1 MIKTNKLFKK
11 VLCAVTAGTM
21 ALTAISSV
29 AFAEGETTV
38 GYDKTTVIDTIDGEG
53 TSANGKLTYS
63 KAAVFEIDKDK
74 AVNAIKNGEGPLLY
88 TSAGAK
94 TEMAAADKYIISF
107 DININPDFSNGTAA
121 SIYFFSNETPVN
133 PENPA
138 QKENKGRT
146 GYMSIKNGAV
156 GFCGLG
162 NATSV
167 SSFEVANGEWINI
180 EYVIYP
186 QKAEN
191 DQNIIKW
198 YINGDLAKTGRI
210 ATYEESWYQST
221 NRIVNNVYLTQVKQ
235 NSVRF
240 KNFKLS
246 TVNAKST
253 EYNTV
258 SARVN
263 EDGNIIADFTDR
275 IENEYIISGI
285 KIYGEDGTKLE
296 RTITMSEDKKSMT
309 IVPEQK
315 LGSFTVSFPERFVSA
330 SGLSLKESV
339 LKADGFQPVQVVKEN
354 GTAYAK
360 TELLNT
366 AANDKKV
373 NIALASYKTANSG
386 LEMLG
391 YTTKTVT
398 VPANSKTVVDTTGDN
413 AVALEV
419 AEGATI
425 VKGFM
430 WDGTANTALKDATV
444 DGTNVNNLPEN
455 TGFVQ
460 VGASEM
466 TLSDDFGTENANSNV
481 TVVVSDKDN
490 NVVYADQVK
499 ADESGKAGLYFSVN
513 GDFLSKELSA
523 VMVPSAGVKKTYS
536 ISYKNASL
544 YDNAANEINNA
555 IADDAKT
562 ETEVVKLIQS
572 TMATD
577 YSYFGVDKALFEGA
591 DQEDAAKLIYNE
603 LTKDEN
609 SRLPVFGDEAN
620 FDNMEKGAG
629 LIKKLY
635 IMTAVGNQKISNL
648 FDYSDGL
655 NLKDDVNYTWYT
667 KDYVSDIVKS
677 DITARMAKDNISKLT
692 ASKKAVS
699 GTNYTSQE
707 QFYTALKSAYIL
719 SVVKAPNGE
728 DNSKEV
734 LDHFREDNT
743 LDIPEKLKTSTYTS
757 LKNVQL
763 NSLSEL
769 EDKIEELEK
778 ENGGGGGSSTR
789 PSNSKPNSN
798 SGNKNSGSSMVFGEG
813 TSVPAPEKVP
823 DTIYTDMKG
832 YEWAE
837 QAVIYLTE
845 KRVVNGKS
853 ETEFA
858 PADLITREEFAAML
872 VRAFANDIEAAEV
885 SFSDADKDEW
895 YNEYLGK
902 AVAAGFVNGYDDG
915 SFGVGENITRQDM
928 VVMTSRAAKYA
939 GIMLS
944 GGAYTTFG
952 DDADIADYAK
962 DAVYEM
968 KTAGIVNGVSERQ
981 FSPLDNAERAQAAKV
996 VFELLNV

>member
-63 KAAVFEIDKDK
+63 KAAVFEIDKDN

-107 DININPDFSNGTAA
+107 DININPEFSNGKAA
-121 SIYFFSNETPVN
+121 DIYFFSNETPVN
-133 PENPA
+133 PDKPT

-146 GYMSIKNGAV
+146 GYMSIQNGAV
-156 GFCGLG
+156 NFCGLG

-167 SSFEVANGEWINI
+167 SSFKVANGEWINI

-221 NRIVNNVYLTQVKQ
+221 NRIVNMVYLSQVKQ

-263 EDGNIIADFTDR
+263 EDGNIIADFTDQ

-296 RTITMSEDKKSMT
+296 RTITMSEDKKSIT

-330 SGLSLKESV
+330 NGLSLKESV
-339 LKADGFQPVQVVKEN
+339 LKADGFQPVQIVKEN

-398 VPANSKTVVDTTGDN
+398 VPANGKTVVDTTGDN

-430 WDGTANTALKDATV
+430 WDGTANTALKDAVV

-460 VGASEM
+460 IGASEM
-466 TLSDDFGTENANSNV
+466 TLSDDFGTENADSNV

-499 ADESGKAGLYFSVN
+499 ADESGKAGLYFSVD

-523 VMVPSAGVKKTYS
+523 VMVPSAGDKKTYS
-536 ISYKNASL
+536 MSYKNASL
-544 YDNAANEINNA
+544 YDNAADKINDA

-562 ETEVVKLIQS
+562 ETEVIELIQS
-572 TMATD
+572 TMLTD

-609 SRLPVFGDEAN
+609 SRLPVFGVEAN

-635 IMTAVGNQKISNL
+635 IMTAVGNKKISNL

-667 KDYVSDIVKS
+667 KDYVSAIVKR

-692 ASKKAVS
+692 ASKKAVT

-719 SVVKAPNGE
+719 SVVKTPDGE

-743 LDIPEKLKTSTYTS
+743 LDIPEKLKTSTYIS

-778 ENGGGGGSSTR
+778 PKQSG
-789 PSNSKPNSN
+789 PNQS
-798 SGNKNSGSSMVFGEG
+798 NKNNGAGLVFGGG

-823 DTIYTDMKG
+823 DNIYTDMKG

-944 GGAYTTFG
+944 GDAYTTFG

-968 KTAGIVNGVSERQ
+968 KTAGIVNGVSERR